1 MNTWIL
7 IIILSN
13 PNGTYIDKVP
23 VEVEG
28 HDACLKVMRALPALS
43 VDTAKIRV
51 NSVCVPKDQWTGRKP
66 PAKGV
71 SLD

>member
-23 VEVEG
+23 VEVATHE
-28 HDACLKVMRALPALS
+28 ACLKVMRNVPALS
-43 VDTAKIRV
+43 TDTGKVRLNA
-51 NSVCVPKDQWTGRKP
+51 VCVPKDQWTGRKP

-71 SLD
+71 NLD

>member
-23 VEVEG
+23 VEVES
-28 HDACLKVMRALPALS
+28 HDACLKVMRALPRLS
-43 VDTAKIRV
+43 VDTEKIRV
-51 NSVCVPKDQWTGRKP
+51 DSVCVPKDQWTGRKP
-66 PAKGV
+66 PKKGTA
-71 SLD
+71 LD

>member
-7 IIILSN
+7 IILLSN
-13 PNGTYIDKVP
+13 ANGTFIDKVP
-23 VEVEG
+23 VEVES
-28 HDACLKVMRALPALS
+28 HDACLKVMRALPRLS
-43 VDTAKIRV
+43 ADTEKIRID
-51 NSVCVPKDQWTGRKP
+51 SVCVPKDQWTGRKP

>member
-7 IIILSN
+7 IIVLSN

-28 HDACLKVMRALPALS
+28 HDACLKVMRNVPHLS
-43 VDTAKIRV
+43 TDTAKIRI
-51 NSVCVPKDQWTGRKP
+51 NAVCVPKDQWTGRKP